1 MNTKL
6 IFFMLI
12 NRSRSFVDIC
22 IIIMNIMKADLH
34 NHSYYSDGVLSPT
47 EVVKLASEAE
57 CDLFSLTDHDTT
69 DGILEAKLEADK
81 LNLNLINGV
90 EISALWRNMA
100 IHILGLGI
108 DINNDILQTGL
119 EHNQKL
125 RKERAEKIAL
135 GLWRSGI
142 KDALEKTQR
151 FSKTNMLTRTHFAQM
166 LISEGYCKDM
176 KAVFRRY
183 LTGKKPGSVRVEWED
198 FDEVVHWIHASGG
211 KAFIAHPFRYRMTHT
226 KIKSM
231 LNDFKCVLGDGIE
244 IVTGTS
250 SDEEIQLGSQWAS
263 KYNLLATCGSDF
275 HGWPNQRVRIGHLRD
290 LPDPAIAVWRYL

>member
-1 MNTKL
+1 MKH
-6 IFFMLI
+6 
-12 NRSRSFVDIC
+12 
-22 IIIMNIMKADLH
+22 IMKADLH
-34 NHSYYSDGVLSPT
+34 NHSYYSDGVLSPS
-47 EVVKLASEAE
+47 EVIKLASQAE

-69 DGILEAKLEADK
+69 DGIAEAQLEANK
-81 LNLNLINGV
+81 LNLNLVNGV

-108 DINNDILQTGL
+108 DINNEILQTGL

-142 KDALEKTQR
+142 KDALEKTQS

-183 LTGKKPGSVRVEWED
+183 LTGKKPGGVRVEWRE
-198 FDEVVHWIHASGG
+198 FDEIVHWIHAAGG
-211 KAFIAHPFRYRMTHT
+211 KALIAHPFRYRMTHT
-226 KIKSM
+226 KIKTM

-244 IVTGTS
+244 VVTGTS
-250 SDEEIQLGSQWAS
+250 SDEEIQLGSQWAG

-275 HGWPNQRVRIGHLRD
+275 HGWPNQRVRIGNLRD
-290 LPDPAIAVWRYL
+290 LPDPEKAIWRYL

>member
-1 MNTKL
+1 
-6 IFFMLI
+6 
-12 NRSRSFVDIC
+12 
-22 IIIMNIMKADLH
+22 MKADLH

-47 EVVKLASEAE
+47 EVVRLASKAG

-69 DGILEAKLEADK
+69 DGITEAQLEADK

-90 EISALWRNMA
+90 EISAFWRNMA

-135 GLWRSGI
+135 DLWRSGI
-142 KDALEKTQR
+142 KDALEKTQS
-151 FSKTNMLTRTHFAQM
+151 FSKTDMLTRTHFAQM

-183 LTGKKPGSVRVEWED
+183 LTGKKPGGVRVEWED
-198 FDEVVHWIHASGG
+198 FDEVIHWIHASGG

-226 KIKSM
+226 KIKTM
-231 LNDFKCVLGDGIE
+231 LNEFKCALGDGIE
-244 IVTGTS
+244 VVTATS
-250 SDEEIQLGSQWAS
+250 SDEEIQLGNQWAS

-275 HGWPNQRVRIGHLRD
+275 HGWPNQRVRIGNLRD
-290 LPDPAIAVWRYL
+290 LPDPEKAIWRYL

>member
-1 MNTKL
+1 
-6 IFFMLI
+6 ML
-12 NRSRSFVDIC
+12 
-22 IIIMNIMKADLH
+22 KADLH
-34 NHSYYSDGVLSPT
+34 NHSYYSDGVLSPS
-47 EVVKLASEAE
+47 EVVRLASQAG

-69 DGILEAKLEADK
+69 DGIAEAQLEADS
-81 LNLNLINGV
+81 LNLNLVNGV
-90 EISALWRNMA
+90 EISALWQNMA

-108 DINNDILQTGL
+108 DIKNDILQTGL

-142 KDALEKTQR
+142 KDALEKTQA

-183 LTGKKPGSVRVEWED
+183 LTGKKPGGVRVQWKD
-198 FDEVVHWIHASGG
+198 FDEVVQWIHSAGG
-211 KAFIAHPFRYRMTHT
+211 KALIAHPFRYRMTHT
-226 KIKSM
+226 KIKTM
-231 LNDFKCVLGDGIE
+231 FNDFKCVSGDGIE
-244 IVTGTS
+244 VVTGTS
-250 SDEEIQLGSQWAS
+250 SDEEIQLGNQWAG

-275 HGWPNQRVRIGHLRD
+275 HGWPNQRVRIGNLRD
-290 LPDPAIAVWRYL
+290 LPDPEKAIWRYL

>member
-1 MNTKL
+1 
-6 IFFMLI
+6 
-12 NRSRSFVDIC
+12 
-22 IIIMNIMKADLH
+22 MKADLH
-34 NHSYYSDGVLSPT
+34 NHSYYSDGVLSPR

-69 DGILEAKLEADK
+69 DGIVEAQLEADK

-142 KDALEKTQR
+142 KDALEKTQS
-151 FSKTNMLTRTHFAQM
+151 FSKTDMLTRTHFAQM

-183 LTGKKPGSVRVEWED
+183 LTGKKPGGVRVEWED
-198 FDEVVHWIHASGG
+198 FDEVVRWIHAAGG

-226 KIKSM
+226 KIKTM

-250 SDEEIQLGSQWAS
+250 SDEEIQLGNQWAS

-275 HGWPNQRVRIGHLRD
+275 HGWPNQRVRIGNLRD
-290 LPDPAIAVWRYL
+290 LPDPEKAVWRYL